1 MKKIMILLTI
11 AFAIPQLGQAQDLA
25 DALRYSNF
33 QVQGTARAGGMG
45 NAFGALGGDFTSVSI
60 NPAGLG
66 LYRSSEFVFTP
77 MFSQTEIGTTY
88 RDNLM
93 TDNKYHFAFNNLSYV
108 AAMTPRNQSET
119 GLISLNF
126 GIGYNRLK
134 DFNTTMLGG
143 AQNMNGSF
151 LDYLADNATIGNWS
165 DFYEQLAWDADLLV
179 VDDDDVY
186 YHDIEQA
193 GYGQSLRKSISK
205 EGSINEYSLAL
216 GMNFNHM
223 LYFGAS
229 LGIVD
234 VIYREFSEL
243 HEWDANN
250 NIDYFNSMT
259 FNSQLYTSGTGYN
272 GKIGLI
278 FKPFQQLRLGA
289 SVHTPTFYNLTD
301 EFDTSME
308 SSISYED
315 GDEDYYAEPERRSIY
330 EYAVESP
337 LRANLSGALVIGKAG
352 LISVDYE
359 YVDYGSAKLRSGGDG
374 YQFVNENEDITEVFK
389 PVGNIRV
396 GGELLVASNISLRAG
411 YEYYPSPYNE
421 QAFGATQ
428 PNADADKITY
438 SGGLGF
444 KSNGFFFDI
453 AYRYSFMEDYDML
466 YPAPVTDFYAPS
478 EMAAFNNEKHKV
490 MFTLGFKF

>member
-1 MKKIMILLTI
+1 MKRILILLTI
-11 AFAIPQLGQAQDLA
+11 AFTVPYFVQAQDLA

-77 MFSQTEIGTTY
+77 MFSQTRVGTTF
-88 RDNLM
+88 RGNLM
-93 TDNKYHFAFNNLSYV
+93 TENEYHFAFNNLSYV

-119 GLISLNF
+119 GLVGINF

-143 AQNMNGSF
+143 AHNMNGSF
-151 LDYLADNATIGNWS
+151 LDYLADNATANNWS
-165 DFYEQLAWDADLLV
+165 EFYEDLAWDADLLI
-179 VDDDDVY
+179 VDDDNIY

-205 EGSINEYSLAL
+205 EGSVNEYSLAL
-216 GMNFNHM
+216 GLNVNHK

-259 FNSQLYTSGTGYN
+259 FNSRLYTSGTGYN

-278 FKPFQQLRLGA
+278 FKPVQQLRLGA
-289 SVHTPTFYNLTD
+289 SFHTPTFYNLND
-301 EFDTSME
+301 EFRTTM
-308 SSISYED
+308 SSYITYDD
-315 GDEDYYAEPERRSIY
+315 GDENYRQNSPVSVYDYNI
-330 EYAVESP
+330 ESP
-337 LRANLSGALVIGKAG
+337 LRANLSAAFVIGKVG
-352 LISVDYE
+352 LISADYE
-359 YVDYGSAKLRSGGDG
+359 YVDYGTAKLRKGGDG
-374 YQFVNENEDITEVFK
+374 YQFVNENEDIAEIFK
-389 PVGNIRV
+389 PVGNIRI
-396 GGELLVASNISLRAG
+396 GGELLATNNISLRAG
-411 YEYYPSPYNE
+411 YEYYPSPYN
-421 QAFGATQ
+421 QDAFGAVQ
-428 PNADADKITY
+428 PNAGADKITY
-438 SGGLGF
+438 SGGIGF
-444 KSNGFFFDI
+444 KSNGFFMDI
-453 AYRYSFMEDYDML
+453 AYRYSYMEDFDLL
-466 YPAPVTDFYAPS
+466 YPAPATNYYAQP
-478 EMAAFNNEKHKV
+478 EMAAFSNEKHKV
-490 MFTLGFKF
+490 MLTLGFKF

>member
-1 MKKIMILLTI
+1 MKRILILLTI
-11 AFAIPQLGQAQDLA
+11 AFTVPYFVQAQDLA
-25 DALRYSNF
+25 DALRFSNF

-66 LYRSSEFVFTP
+66 MYRSSEFVFTP
-77 MFSQTEIGTTY
+77 MFSQTQVGTTY
-88 RDNLM
+88 RGNLM
-93 TDNKYHFAFNNLSYV
+93 TDNEYHFAFNNLSYV

-151 LDYLADNATIGNWS
+151 LDYLADNATANNWS
-165 DFYEQLAWDADLLV
+165 EFYEDLAWDADLLI
-179 VDDDDVY
+179 VDDNDVY
-186 YHDIEQA
+186 YHDIEEA

-216 GMNFNHM
+216 GLNLNHM

-229 LGIVD
+229 VGIVD

-243 HEWDANN
+243 HEWDASN

-259 FNSQLYTSGTGYN
+259 FNSQLYTLGTGYN

-301 EFDTSME
+301 EFRTSM
-308 SSISYED
+308 SSSVTYDD
-315 GDEDYYAEPERRSIY
+315 GDEDYDIDSPTSAYDYSI
-330 EYAVESP
+330 ESP
-337 LRANLSGALVIGKAG
+337 LRANLSGAFVIGKVG
-352 LISVDYE
+352 LISADYE
-359 YVDYGSAKLRSGGDG
+359 YVDYGSARLRRGGDG

-389 PVGNIRV
+389 PVGNIRI
-396 GGELLVASNISLRAG
+396 GGELLATNNISLRAG

-421 QAFGATQ
+421 EAFGASQ

-453 AYRYSFMEDYDML
+453 AYRYSFMEDFDLL
-466 YPAPVTDFYAPS
+466 YPAPVTDYYAQP

>member
-1 MKKIMILLTI
+1 MKRLIILLAI
-11 AFAIPQLGQAQDLA
+11 AFTVPFYVHGQEPA

-77 MFSQTEIGTTY
+77 MFSQTQVGTTY

-93 TDNKYHFAFNNLSYV
+93 TENEYHFAFNNISYV

-119 GLISLNF
+119 GLISVNF

-143 AQNMNGSF
+143 AHNMNSSF
-151 LDYLADNATIGNWS
+151 LDHIIVNANDNIL
-165 DFYEQLAWDADLLV
+165 DEYYEELAWEADLIFIE
-179 VDDDDVY
+179 DDEY
-186 YHDIEQA
+186 THDLKKA
-193 GYGQSLRKSISK
+193 GYDQSLRKSISK

-216 GMNFNHM
+216 GVNFNHM
-223 LYFGAS
+223 LYLGAS

-234 VIYREFSEL
+234 VFYREFSEL
-243 HEWDANN
+243 HEWDAQENTD
-250 NIDYFNSMT
+250 IFNSMT
-259 FNSQLYTSGTGYN
+259 YNNHFLTSGIGYN

-278 FKPFQQLRLGA
+278 FKPIQQLRLGA
-289 SVHTPTFYNLTD
+289 SVHSPTFYNMNQEIQRT
-301 EFDTSME
+301 M
-308 SSISYED
+308 SSWLSYED
-315 GDEDYYAEPERRSIY
+315 GGDEDYEIQTPWLTYDYDI
-330 EYAVESP
+330 ESA
-337 LRANLSGALVIGKAG
+337 LRANLSGALVIGKVG
-352 LISVDYE
+352 LVSVDYE
-359 YVDYGSAKLRSGGDG
+359 YVDYGSAKLRRGSDDH
-374 YQFVNENEDITEVFK
+374 QFIDENADIEEVFK

-396 GGELLVASNISLRAG
+396 GGELLASSNISIRAG
-411 YEYYPSPYNE
+411 YEYYPSPYRS
-421 QAFGATQ
+421 QAFEITQ

-444 KSNGFFFDI
+444 KTDGFFFDI
-453 AYRYSFMEDYDML
+453 AYRYSFMEDFDLL
-466 YPAPVTDFYAPS
+466 YPAPVSEIYAQP
-478 EMAAFNNEKHKV
+478 EIAAFNNEKHKV
-490 MFTLGFKF
+490 MFTMGFKF